1 MSMSSSLN
9 AGVMGLNVNSTRL
22 AAISNNVANASTFG
36 YKRTEANFS
45 SLVLQQ
51 RRNAFAAGGVRVDT
65 TTLVSERGSLIST
78 GSSTDIAVA
87 GQGLLPVTTPGGV
100 NEPGDQRSLLL
111 TPTGDFAADSDGY
124 LRTSSGLTLLG
135 WPTDAS
141 GDPGA
146 ISRRSGADLVPV
158 NVNVAQFS
166 AQPTTLIELGVNLPA
181 GATEAG
187 GSGDPYTLPLE
198 YFDNLGSLQRVS
210 AVFTPDVPATGMSNS
225 WTVTLTDEGQE
236 PPASVG
242 SLTVTFQDT
251 PDAGGTIAS
260 VTATGGASYDPA
272 TGEVGVTLS
281 SGAVALAVGKPGENA
296 GLTQL
301 SASFS
306 PYSVTKNGAPVGDLA
321 LVEIDNFGRLQA
333 IYDTG
338 FRRTLYQVPVGD
350 VPNYNGLNPADSQA
364 FTVSQE
370 SGDLYFWDAGEG
382 PVGETV
388 GYALMEST
396 TDIGTEMTDLIRTQ
410 RAYTSNAKIIQT
422 VDEMLQE
429 TTNIIR

>member
-9 AGVMGLNVNSTRL
+9 AGVMGLTVNAARL
-22 AAISNNVANASTFG
+22 AAISNNVSNASTFG
-36 YKRTEANFS
+36 YKRTEANFAS
-45 SLVLQQ
+45 MVLQQ
-51 RRNAFAAGGVRVDT
+51 RRNAYAAGGVRVDT
-65 TTLVSERGSLIST
+65 QTLVSERGSLVST
-78 GSSTDIAVA
+78 GNSTDIAVA
-87 GQGLLPVTTPGGV
+87 GRGLLPVTTPGGV
-100 NEPGDQRSLLL
+100 DAAPEQRSLLL
-111 TPTGDFAADSDGY
+111 TPTGDFAPDAAGY
-124 LRTSSGLTLLG
+124 LRTSGGLHLMG
-135 WPTDAS
+135 WPTDAA

-146 ISRRSGADLVPV
+146 VSRRSGASLVPV
-158 NVNVAQFS
+158 NIDVAQFS
-166 AQPTTLIELGVNLPA
+166 AQPTTRMELGVNLPA
-181 GATEAG
+181 AATEAG
-187 GSGDPYTLPLE
+187 QGGEPYVLPLE
-198 YFDNLGSLQRVS
+198 YYDNLGKLQQVT
-210 AVFTPDVPATGMSNS
+210 ATFTPSVPASGASNA
-225 WTVTLTDEGQE
+225 WTVDLTDEAAE

-242 SLTVTFQDT
+242 TLTVTFDDT
-251 PDAGGTIAS
+251 PEAGGTIAS
-260 VTATGGASYDPA
+260 VTATGGAAYDPA
-272 TGEVGVTLS
+272 TGDASVTLA
-281 SGAVALAVGKPGENA
+281 SGPVALGIGRTGDNT

-321 LVEIDNFGRLQA
+321 LVEIDNFGTLYA

-338 FRRTLYQVPVGD
+338 FRRPLYQIPVAD
-350 VPNYNGLNPADSQA
+350 VPNLDGLNAADNQA

-370 SGDLYFWDAGEG
+370 SGDLYLWDAGSG
-382 PVGETV
+382 PVGETA